1 MNKLP
6 EKLVELRKHYGYSQN
21 FLAEKL
27 GIETIDY
34 MGYENGRS
42 VPNFQEIKI
51 LAKLYHLEIE
61 DLFINDRQII
71 LETKKKNDVDL
82 KNYQYY
88 TNQAKKE
95 AVIEK
100 LKKNKKKIGIGAL
113 VIVTLVLI
121 ICLLPHAQN
130 EEIFLIKELKGTDML
145 DASDTTVVY
154 VDINKKAS
162 GRGDNSNNQLDFDF
176 NDIVKVEEGATFT
189 VGLRSDG
196 TLVSSG
202 LLTKY
207 ADEISTWT
215 NIIDIELGNGH
226 IVALNNKGQVLC
238 TGSNSYDQCELSG
251 SENIVDIFATK
262 NATFI
267 KDVDG
272 NLKYSGDFIGKSL
285 INELKDVIAI
295 AASDN
300 IMAYVDKHGYVT
312 YYTDYQTFPLVSN
325 WTNIIDIAVG
335 DEFIAALDKSGRV
348 YIDIDN
354 YKISDEV
361 NNWKDIIAIAAGKDY
376 LVAFDGNNL
385 YGVGNNAYNQFDVVE
400 SQKLTLPSVSN
411 IKIERDEHNLII
423 TFDEVVNASEYRLQ
437 MDVGAGIAVRSS
449 EPKFV
454 IELNR
459 LENEKN
465 YTIEI
470 VAIGSDRYDNSQPSS
485 TNYKYIKEEEP
496 EVSETPKVEIEIP
509 FTLDMLEGKSK
520 ASFEAYLKGFG
531 VMDDKLIA
539 HETEIPCESGEEII
553 LGVSGITNYQSI
565 TKSELLEKEIHYYY
579 CKVGD

>member
-1 MNKLP
+1 M
-6 EKLVELRKHYGYSQN
+6 
-21 FLAEKL
+21 
-27 GIETIDY
+27 
-34 MGYENGRS
+34 
-42 VPNFQEIKI
+42 
-51 LAKLYHLEIE
+51 
-61 DLFINDRQII
+61 FI
-71 LETKKKNDVDL
+71 T
-82 KNYQYY
+82 
-88 TNQAKKE
+88 
-95 AVIEK
+95 
-100 LKKNKKKIGIGAL
+100 
-113 VIVTLVLI
+113 
-121 ICLLPHAQN
+121 
-130 EEIFLIKELKGTDML
+130 
-145 DASDTTVVY
+145 
-154 VDINKKAS
+154 
-162 GRGDNSNNQLDFDF
+162 F
-176 NDIVKVEEGATFT
+176 N
-189 VGLRSDG
+189 
-196 TLVSSG
+196 
-202 LLTKY
+202 
-207 ADEISTWT
+207 
-215 NIIDIELGNGH
+215 
-226 IVALNNKGQVLC
+226 LN
-238 TGSNSYDQCELSG
+238 
-251 SENIVDIFATK
+251 
-262 NATFI
+262 
-267 KDVDG
+267 
-272 NLKYSGDFIGKSL
+272 
-285 INELKDVIAI
+285 
-295 AASDN
+295 
-300 IMAYVDKHGYVT
+300 
-312 YYTDYQTFPLVSN
+312 
-325 WTNIIDIAVG
+325 IAVG

-437 MDVGAGIAVRSS
+437 MDVGAGIAVRSC

-539 HETEIPCESGEEII
+539 HETEIPCESGEEIV